1 MKRLSSH
8 FRIRRRYMRSV
19 NLERDTDLAESLEGY
34 VLTPRAVETFGRV
47 LQAYGT
53 PNVTR
58 AWTLTGVYGTGK
70 SAFANFLAALFA
82 PSSSEIR
89 KNAARLLQAQPGAET
104 INKQLETDVP
114 ADGLVRAIITAR
126 REPLTHTVLRAIA
139 RGADEFWSTRRGRKP
154 KVLQEISGL
163 QDQLAEGE
171 APHLA
176 NLPDLAQEVARAS
189 GTGLILIVDE
199 LGKLLE
205 HAGRTG
211 GADDL
216 FLLQQLAELPA
227 GPGEAPV
234 LVLGLLHQAFSEY
247 GHLLSSAERAE
258 WEKVQGRFED
268 VPFAESP
275 DQLIRLMAEAI
286 EADLPTKVAE
296 KIEEDASAW
305 HDRLAEATGRDYLS
319 EILPP
324 ERIRQIYPIHPVAAL
339 VLPSLCTRYGQHDR
353 SLFTFLA
360 STEPNALGRFLAETT
375 FEGGKPPLLK
385 VETVYDY
392 FIDSA
397 RVTATGRVQMHRWA
411 EVHGAIREAAGMD
424 ASALAALKV
433 IGTLNLIGSTGSI
446 RAKREI
452 VLAALSA
459 APKDRKE
466 KQKWGAVLDDL
477 VERRVITYRKQVD
490 EYRIW
495 QGSDFDIDAA
505 LERRV
510 EAERRPLSALLAEA
524 APLAPVV
531 AQRHSYETGTLRFFE
546 RRYEDDPKRLAN
558 LESTS
563 GGSAGVIVN
572 WVGEDPPDS
581 VPAATRDGK
590 PLVITAVEPSPAL
603 LSAVKELLALEQ
615 LHRKEPALQND
626 GVARKEVSQRL
637 DQAREVLDAVLH
649 HAFGSSNVVRNWL
662 GGRELRPRS
671 YNASL
676 SDLCDKIYHLGPV
689 LWNEIINRR
698 DLTSQ
703 GARAQRELLA
713 AMLTAPKQPRLGIEG
728 TGPDFSI
735 YASLLEDTG
744 IHREEDGEW
753 VIGPPQARGV
763 RGLWDAIES
772 FCINAVEKPRPLSE
786 LFEELRKPPYGATD
800 GVMPIFLAAVLLYH
814 SDDVSL
820 YQDGTFSPT
829 LTPPQFE
836 LLVKD
841 PSRFAVK
848 YFELSGIRWQLFK
861 EIEAVVKAAG
871 AKRPKGARNATL
883 LTVVRPLVQFAASLP
898 SVTQK
903 ANDLSEEAQNV
914 LDALLSGREP
924 DNLIFETLPQ
934 AVGQAPFKS
943 GHEDVDGRHEQF
955 RQALFA
961 ALRELQQHYE
971 RVLERSRNQIH
982 DAFGVRADPDH
993 LREDLRVR
1001 ASYMVGKV
1009 IDRRLKSFVIAA
1021 VDEERSDREWL
1032 EALLMIIA
1040 DRPATNWTPDNRT
1053 AFELNLGNFARR
1065 FGNLE
1070 ALQRGGAQEDM
1081 EGFEA
1086 RRITVTEPTGEEV
1099 HRLIWIRK
1107 AEEEAVSALA
1117 DRLIAELQEI
1127 EDEHH
1132 QQAVV
1137 MALIKRAFGGTT
1149 ADVTPDIELKEAEG
1163 GRRKHG

>member
-1 MKRLSSH
+1 
-8 FRIRRRYMRSV
+8 MRSV
-19 NLERDTDLAESLEGY
+19 NLERDAELAESLEGY
-34 VLTPRAVETFGRV
+34 VLTPRAVEAFGRV
-47 LQAYGT
+47 LQAYTT

-82 PSSSEIR
+82 PASSDIR
-89 KNAARLLQAQPGAET
+89 KTAAQLLQAQPGAET
-104 INKQLETDVP
+104 INKHLENDVP
-114 ADGLVRAIITAR
+114 PDGLIRAIVTAR
-126 REPLTHTVLRAIA
+126 REPLAHTVLRAIG
-139 RGADEFWSTRRGRKP
+139 RGAEEFWSTRRGRKP
-154 KVLQEISGL
+154 KAIQEIFEL
-163 QDQLAEGE
+163 RDQLAEGE
-171 APHLA
+171 PPGLA
-176 NLPDLAQEVARAS
+176 NLAELAREVARAS

-205 HAGRTG
+205 HAGRTR

-216 FLLQQLAELPA
+216 FLLQQLAELPS
-227 GPGEAPV
+227 GTREAPV

-247 GHLLSSAERAE
+247 GHLLSSTERAE

-286 EADLPTKVAE
+286 EADLPTKAAE
-296 KIEEDASAW
+296 EIEEDALTW
-305 HDRLAEATGRDYLS
+305 HNRLAEATERDYLS
-319 EILPP
+319 EVLPP

-360 STEPNALGRFLAETT
+360 STEPNALGRFLEETT

-385 VETVYDY
+385 VEAVYDY

-397 RVTATGRVQMHRWA
+397 HVTATGRVQMHRWA
-411 EVHGAIREAAGMD
+411 EVHGAITEAAGMD
-424 ASALAALKV
+424 PSALAALKV
-433 IGTLNLIGSTGSI
+433 IGTLNLIGSTGLI
-446 RAKREI
+446 RARREI
-452 VLAALSA
+452 VLAALAA

-466 KQKWGAVLDDL
+466 KQKWRAVLDDL
-477 VERRVITYRKQVD
+477 VERRVITYRTQVD

-505 LERRV
+505 LETRV

-558 LESTS
+558 LESTT
-563 GGSAGVIVN
+563 GGSAGVIVD
-572 WVGEDPPDS
+572 WVGESLPGPVPD
-581 VPAATRDGK
+581 ATIDGK

-603 LSAVKELLALEQ
+603 VSAVKELLALEQ

-626 GVARKEVSQRL
+626 GVARREVAQRL
-637 DQAREVLDAVLH
+637 DQAREVLDGVLH
-649 HAFGSSNVVRNWL
+649 HAFNSSSVVRHWF
-662 GGRELRPRS
+662 GGRDLRPRS

-703 GARAQRELLA
+703 GARAQRELLTA
-713 AMLTAPKQPRLGIEG
+713 LLTASKQPRLGIEG

-753 VIGPPQARGV
+753 VVGPPQAPGV
-763 RGLWDAIES
+763 RGLWDAIEG
-772 FCINAVEKPRPLSE
+772 FCMTAVEKPRPLSG
-786 LFEELRKPPYGATD
+786 LFQELRKPPYGATD

-820 YQDGTFSPT
+820 YQDDTFSPT

-848 YFELSGIRWQLFK
+848 YFELSGIRWQVFK
-861 EIEAVVKAAG
+861 EIEAVVKAGG
-871 AKRPKGARNATL
+871 AKRPGGARNATL

-898 SVTQK
+898 QVTHK
-903 ANDLSEEAQNV
+903 AKDLSEEAEKV

-924 DNLIFETLPQ
+924 DTLIFETLPQ
-934 AVGQAPFKS
+934 AVGQAPFKP
-943 GHEDVDGRHEQF
+943 GQEDVDGRHGQF

-971 RVLERSRNQIH
+971 RVLERCRNQIH
-982 DAFGVRADPDH
+982 DAFGVRTNPDH

-1001 ASYMVGKV
+1001 ASYMIGKV
-1009 IDRRLKSFVIAA
+1009 IDRRLKSFVLAA
-1021 VDEERSDREWL
+1021 VDQERTEREWL
-1032 EALLMIIA
+1032 DGLLMIIA
-1040 DRPATNWTPDNRT
+1040 DRPAANWTPDNRA

-1065 FGNLE
+1065 FRNLE
-1070 ALQRGGAQEDM
+1070 ALQRGGSQEGM

-1107 AEEEAVSALA
+1107 NEEEAVSTVA
-1117 DRLIAELQEI
+1117 DQLMAELQEI
-1127 EDEHH
+1127 EDEHQ

-1137 MALIKRAFGGTT
+1137 MALIERALGG
-1149 ADVTPDIELKEAEG
+1149 AIGEDTPDIEPKEAEG

>member
-19 NLERDTDLAESLEGY
+19 NLERDTDLADSLEGY
-34 VLTPRAVETFGRV
+34 VLTPRAVETFDRV
-47 LQAYGT
+47 LKAYAT

-82 PSSSEIR
+82 PGSSEIR
-89 KNAARLLQAQPGAET
+89 NNAARLLRDQPGAEE
-104 INKQLETDVP
+104 IHSRLENDVP
-114 ADGLVRAIITAR
+114 MEGLVRAIVTAR
-126 REPLTHTVLRAIA
+126 REPLSHTVVRALA
-139 RGADEFWSTRRGRKP
+139 RGAEEFWSSRRGRRP
-154 KVLQEISGL
+154 KAVEEIFALRDRVADGDSPDLVGLAELTQEI
-163 QDQLAEGE
+163 A
-171 APHLA
+171 H
-176 NLPDLAQEVARAS
+176 AS
-189 GTGLILIVDE
+189 GTGLILIIDE

-227 GPGEAPV
+227 GPDEAPV

-286 EADLPTKVAE
+286 EAHLPVEAAKEVDQDSS
-296 KIEEDASAW
+296 IW
-305 HDRLAEATGRDYLS
+305 HERLAKATGRDYLTDL
-319 EILPP
+319 LPP
-324 ERIRQIYPIHPVAAL
+324 ARIRQVYPIHPVAAL
-339 VLPSLCTRYGQHDR
+339 ALPSLCTRYGQHDR

-360 STEPNALGRFLAETT
+360 SSEPNALGRFLEETA
-375 FEGGKPPLLK
+375 FEEAAPPLLK
-385 VETVYDY
+385 LETVYDY

-397 RVTATGRVQMHRWA
+397 RITATGRVQMHRWA

-424 ASALAALKV
+424 ASALSALKV
-433 IGTLNLIGSTGSI
+433 IGTLNLIGSTGPV
-446 RAKREI
+446 RARREI
-452 VLAALSA
+452 VLAALSDD
-459 APKDRKE
+459 PKDSKE
-466 KQKWGAVLDDL
+466 KGKWRDVLDDL
-477 VERRVITYRKQVD
+477 VARRVITYRQQVD

-505 LERRV
+505 LETHI
-510 EAERRPLSALLAEA
+510 ESERRPLSALLSEA
-524 APLAPVV
+524 APSAPAV
-531 AQRHSYETGTLRFFE
+531 AQRHSYKTGTLRFFE
-546 RRYEDDPKRLAN
+546 RRYEDDANRLAKI
-558 LESTS
+558 ESQLS
-563 GGSAGVIVN
+563 GSAGVIVD
-572 WVGEDPPDS
+572 WVGENAPGP
-581 VPAATRDGK
+581 VPEATIDGK

-603 LSAVKELLALEQ
+603 ASAVKELLALEQ
-615 LHRKEPALQND
+615 LQEREPALQND

-637 DQAREVLDAVLH
+637 DQAREVLDDVLH
-649 HAFGSSNVVRNWL
+649 NAFDSSNVLRHWF
-662 GGRELRPRS
+662 GGQELRPRS
-671 YNASL
+671 YNAAL
-676 SDLCDKIYHLGPV
+676 SDLCDEAYHLGPV

-703 GARAQRELLA
+703 GARAQREILA
-713 AMLTAPKQPRLGIEG
+713 ALLTAPKAPRLGIEG

-753 VIGPPQARGV
+753 ILGPPQSPGV
-763 RGLWDAIES
+763 KGLWEAIEG
-772 FCINAVEKPRPLSE
+772 FCMKAVEKPRPLSE

-848 YFELSGIRWQLFK
+848 YFELTGIRWQLFK
-861 EIEAVVKAAG
+861 EIEAVVKAGG

-898 SVTQK
+898 AVTQK
-903 ANDLSEEAQNV
+903 AADLSQESRAV
-914 LDALLSGREP
+914 LESLLSGREP
-924 DNLIFETLPQ
+924 DTLIFEALPA
-934 AVGQAPFKS
+934 AVGQEPFKA
-943 GHEDVDGRHEQF
+943 GQVDIGGRHEQF

-961 ALRELQQHYE
+961 ALRELQQHYD
-971 RVLERSRNQIH
+971 RVLERCRDQIH
-982 DAFGVRADPDH
+982 EAFGVRADPEH

-1001 ASYMVGKV
+1001 ASYMAGKV
-1009 IDRRLKSFVIAA
+1009 IDRRLRSLVLAA
-1021 VDEERSDREWL
+1021 VDEGRSDKEWL

-1040 DRPATNWTPDNRT
+1040 DRPAVNWTPDNRA

-1065 FGNLE
+1065 FENLE
-1070 ALQRGGAQEDM
+1070 ALQRNGQQEGM

-1086 RRITVTEPTGEEV
+1086 RRVTVTEPTGEEI
-1099 HRLIWIRK
+1099 HRLIWISK
-1107 AEEEAVSALA
+1107 TEEESVASMA
-1117 DRLIAELQEI
+1117 DRLVADLRTI
-1127 EDEHH
+1127 EDEHQ
-1132 QQAVV
+1132 QQAVI
-1137 MALIKRAFGGTT
+1137 MALIERVLSGPTGEA
-1149 ADVTPDIELKEAEG
+1149 VPDIGPTEAEA